1 MKINKFVR
9 LIVVLVFS
17 VYCIFLAYVLFF
29 NLRFTHLSYI
39 NHIKRS
45 VNLIPFKTIAEYISR
60 IKNDS
65 INLSTFIENV
75 FGNLVLFLPMGFML
89 PCISEKFRRF
99 SKVFVTTIMMIL
111 IIEATQL
118 FTTLGSFD
126 IDDIIFNMLGCSVG
140 YGIYSLKL
148 TKKLLEKFR
157 IISKTK

>member
-1 MKINKFVR
+1 
-9 LIVVLVFS
+9 
-17 VYCIFLAYVLFF
+17 
-29 NLRFTHLSYI
+29 
-39 NHIKRS
+39 
-45 VNLIPFKTIAEYISR
+45 
-60 IKNDS
+60 
-65 INLSTFIENV
+65 
-75 FGNLVLFLPMGFML
+75 MGFML

>member
-17 VYCIFLAYVLFF
+17 IYCIFLAYVLFF

-60 IKNDS
+60 IKNDT
-65 INLSTFIENV
+65 INLSTFIENIL
-75 FGNLVLFLPMGFML
+75 GNLVLFLPMGFML
-89 PCISEKFRRF
+89 PCISDKFRRF
-99 SKVFVTTIMMIL
+99 SKVFVTTIVMVL

-126 IDDIIFNMLGCSVG
+126 IDDIIFNMFGCCVG

-148 TKKLLEKFR
+148 TKKLLEKFG

>member
-1 MKINKFVR
+1 MKISKFVR
-9 LIVVLVFS
+9 LIVILVFS
-17 VYCIFLAYVLFF
+17 VYCVFLAYVLFF

-89 PCISEKFRRF
+89 PCLSDKFRRF
-99 SKVFVTTIMMIL
+99 SKVFLTSLIMIL

-126 IDDIIFNMLGCSVG
+126 IDDIIFNMFGCCVG

-148 TKKLLEKFR
+148 TKNLLARFR

>member
-9 LIVVLVFS
+9 LIVILVFS
-17 VYCIFLAYVLFF
+17 VYCMFLAYVLFF

-60 IKNDS
+60 INNNA
-65 INLSTFIENV
+65 INLSTFIENI

-89 PCISEKFRRF
+89 PCISDKFRRF
-99 SKVFVTTIMMIL
+99 SKVFLTTLIMIL

-126 IDDIIFNMLGCSVG
+126 VDDIVFNMFGCSVG

-148 TKKLLEKFR
+148 TKILLERFK